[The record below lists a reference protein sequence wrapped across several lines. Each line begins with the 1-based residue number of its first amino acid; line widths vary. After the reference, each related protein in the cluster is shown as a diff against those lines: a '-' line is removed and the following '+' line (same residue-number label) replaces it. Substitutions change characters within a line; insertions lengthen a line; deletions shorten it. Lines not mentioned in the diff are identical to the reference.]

1 VTAITFWRNRKNF
14 AVTRANGLTASVGAL
29 TIAGRRLRR
38 RGRRRGRKDKG
49 AAILDCA
56 LDNRPSTGEGEMGG
70 RLFSQRPR
78 RPLVPGFETSNDGRV
93 RPNFGAQ
100 SALDA
105 ILCGI
110 RRRLGLGR
118 ALFGNLE
125 AH

>member
-1 VTAITFWRNRKNF
+1 MMRAYNGDIYRTAAAAR
-14 AVTRANGLTASVGAL
+14 
-29 TIAGRRLRR
+29 GRRLH
-38 RGRRRGRKDKG
+38 
-49 AAILDCA
+49 
-56 LDNRPSTGEGEMGG
+56 G
-70 RLFSQRPR
+70 RLPR
-78 RPLVPGFETSNDGRV
+78 ERRLLRADQ

>member
-1 VTAITFWRNRKNF
+1 MVSP
-14 AVTRANGLTASVGAL
+14 RASGRAYG
-29 TIAGRRLRR
+29 AGRRLRR
-38 RGRRRGRKDKG
+38 RGRSRKDKG
-49 AAILDCA
+49 AVILDYA
-56 LDNRPSTGEGEMGG
+56 LDNRPSTMGEGEWAAGCFPNARG
-70 RLFSQRPR
+70 ARWFLASRH
-78 RPLVPGFETSNDGRV
+78 SNDGRV

-118 ALFGNLE
+118 ALFGYLE